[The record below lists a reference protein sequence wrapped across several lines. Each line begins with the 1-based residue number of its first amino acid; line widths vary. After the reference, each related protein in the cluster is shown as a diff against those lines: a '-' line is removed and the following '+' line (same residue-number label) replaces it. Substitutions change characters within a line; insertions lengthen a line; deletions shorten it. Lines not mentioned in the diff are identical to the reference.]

1 MKLAIKE
8 TYYFY
13 YQCLREEITNF
24 ERKELIELVLKYPHL
39 RRFAAL
45 LPIQSTT
52 DLPIT
57 EAQKAKFNTI
67 KMAIIATNL
76 KQQAFIGSIA
86 KEFELHSITVVLLKS
101 SGLNGYLYPNQR
113 CRGNSDI
120 DLLIRTNEKYKLEQ
134 ILQKVA
140 YLHNKSDSQPFD
152 GLYEQTWISK
162 QDPTLFIDV
171 HTDLTNPKLFSIS
184 NADIFRLS
192 TEHPH
197 YLTPAVR
204 VMGPEHNFIHT
215 ALHIFGDGYLPH
227 HSLLDAA
234 NILNRLKMSSRV
246 LEQICIA
253 WGCQLIT
260 HLLISKLQDANLTTK
275 TFNNHNSASLRIKIG
290 SYLVSKNYP
299 VKSLRRKLQQALMQI
314 ILVDRFKRVIATQVQ
329 YVRFK
334 LFR

>member
-1 MKLAIKE
+1 MKLAINE

-13 YQCLREEITNF
+13 HQCLREELTDF
-24 ERKELIELVLKYPHL
+24 ERKQLIELVLKYPHL

-45 LPIQSTT
+45 IPIQSTT
-52 DLPIT
+52 VLPLT
-57 EAQKAKFNTI
+57 ESQKTKFNAI

-76 KQQAFIGSIA
+76 KQQAFIRSIA
-86 KEFELHSITVVLLKS
+86 RELELHSITVVLLKS

-120 DLLIRTNEKYKLEQ
+120 DLLIRSKEKDKLEQ

-171 HTDLTNPKLFSIS
+171 HTDLTNPKLFSIC
-184 NADIFRLS
+184 NADIFELS
-192 TEHPH
+192 TEHPQFN
-197 YLTPAVR
+197 TPAIR
-204 VMGPEHNFIHT
+204 VMGTEHNFIHA

-234 NILNRLKMSSRV
+234 NILNKLKMNSQN
-246 LEQICIA
+246 LKAICNS
-253 WGCQLIT
+253 WGCKLIT
-260 HLLISKLQDANLTTK
+260 QLLISELQDTELTTILLNQPIS
-275 TFNNHNSASLRIKIG
+275 TSLRVNIG
-290 SYLVSKNYP
+290 KYLLSKNYP
-299 VKSLRRKLQQALMQI
+299 VKSLRRKLQQALLQI
-314 ILVDRFKRVIATQVQ
+314 LMVDSVKRVIATQAQ
-329 YVRFK
+329 YVRLK

>member
-1 MKLAIKE
+1 MKLAINE

-13 YQCLREEITNF
+13 HQCLREELTTF
-24 ERKELIELVLKYPHL
+24 ERKQLMELVLKYPHL

-52 DLPIT
+52 DLPIS
-57 EAQKAKFNTI
+57 EAQKAKFNAI

-76 KQQAFIGSIA
+76 KQQAFIRSIA
-86 KEFELHSITVVLLKS
+86 REFELHSITVVLLKS
-101 SGLNGYLYPNQR
+101 SGLNGYLYPHQR

-120 DLLIRTNEKYKLEQ
+120 DLLIRSNEQDKLEQ
-134 ILQKVA
+134 ILEKVA

-171 HTDLTNPKLFSIS
+171 HSDLTNPKLFSIC
-184 NADIFRLS
+184 NADIFELS
-192 TEHPH
+192 TEHPQFN
-197 YLTPAVR
+197 TPAIR
-204 VMGPEHNFIHT
+204 VMGPEHNFIHA

-234 NILNRLKMSSRV
+234 NILNKLKMNSQN
-246 LEQICIA
+246 LKAICNA
-253 WGCQLIT
+253 WGCKLIT
-260 HLLISKLQDANLTTK
+260 QLLISELQDTNL
-275 TFNNHNSASLRIKIG
+275 ASILQSQSIPATLRVKIG
-290 SYLVSKNYP
+290 KYLLNKNYP
-299 VKSLRRKLQQALMQI
+299 VKSLRRKLQQALLQLLM
-314 ILVDRFKRVIATQVQ
+314 VDSFKRVIATQAQ
-329 YVRFK
+329 YVRLK

>member
-13 YQCLREEITNF
+13 YQCLREEITNL

-45 LPIQSTT
+45 LPIQATT

-76 KQQAFIGSIA
+76 KQQAFIRSIA
-86 KEFELHSITVVLLKS
+86 REFELHSILVILLKS

-120 DLLIRTNEKYKLEQ
+120 DLLIRSNEKEKLEQ
-134 ILQKVA
+134 LLQKVA

-171 HTDLTNPKLFSIS
+171 HTELTNPKLFSIY
-184 NADIFRLS
+184 NADIFGLS
-192 TEHPH
+192 REHPQ
-197 YLTPAVR
+197 YNTPAIR
-204 VMGPEHNFIHT
+204 VMGPEHNFIHA

-234 NILNRLKMSSRV
+234 NLLSKLRMSSRG
-246 LEQICIA
+246 LEQICKA

-260 HLLISKLQDANLTTK
+260 QLLITELQQSKLTTK
-275 TFNNHNSASLRIKIG
+275 THNQPISASLRIKIG
-290 SYLVSKNYP
+290 RYLLSKNYP
-299 VKSLRRKLQQALMQI
+299 VKSLRRKLQQALLQI
-314 ILVDRFKRVIATQVQ
+314 VLVDSFKRVIATQVQ
-329 YVRFK
+329 YVILK

>member
-1 MKLAIKE
+1 MKLAINE

-13 YQCLREEITNF
+13 HQCLREELTTF
-24 ERKELIELVLKYPHL
+24 ERKQLMELVLKYPHL

-52 DLPIT
+52 DLPIS
-57 EAQKAKFNTI
+57 EAQKAKFNAI

-76 KQQAFIGSIA
+76 KQQAFIRSIA
-86 KEFELHSITVVLLKS
+86 REFELHSITVVLLKS

-120 DLLIRTNEKYKLEQ
+120 DLLIRSNEQDKLEQ
-134 ILQKVA
+134 ILEKVA

-171 HTDLTNPKLFSIS
+171 HSDLTNPKLFSIC
-184 NADIFRLS
+184 NADIFELS
-192 TEHPH
+192 TEHPQFN
-197 YLTPAVR
+197 TPAIR
-204 VMGPEHNFIHT
+204 VMGPEHNFIHA

-234 NILNRLKMSSRV
+234 NILNKLKMNSQN
-246 LEQICIA
+246 LKAICNA
-253 WGCQLIT
+253 WGCKLIT
-260 HLLISKLQDANLTTK
+260 QLLISELQDTNL
-275 TFNNHNSASLRIKIG
+275 ASILQSQSIPATLRVKIG
-290 SYLVSKNYP
+290 KYLLNKNYP
-299 VKSLRRKLQQALMQI
+299 VKSLRRKLQQALLQLLM
-314 ILVDRFKRVIATQVQ
+314 VDSFKRVIATQAQ
-329 YVRFK
+329 YVRLK

>member
-1 MKLAIKE
+1 M
-8 TYYFY
+8 
-13 YQCLREEITNF
+13 
-24 ERKELIELVLKYPHL
+24 ELVLKYPHL

-52 DLPIT
+52 DLPIS
-57 EAQKAKFNTI
+57 EAQKAKFNAI

-76 KQQAFIGSIA
+76 KQQAFIRSIA
-86 KEFELHSITVVLLKS
+86 REFELHSITVVLLKS

-120 DLLIRTNEKYKLEQ
+120 DLLIRSNEQDKLEQ
-134 ILQKVA
+134 ILEKVA

-171 HTDLTNPKLFSIS
+171 HSDLTNPKLFSIC
-184 NADIFRLS
+184 NADIFELS
-192 TEHPH
+192 TEHPQFN
-197 YLTPAVR
+197 TPAIR
-204 VMGPEHNFIHT
+204 VMGPEHNFIHA

-234 NILNRLKMSSRV
+234 NILNKLKMNSQN
-246 LEQICIA
+246 LKAICNA
-253 WGCQLIT
+253 WGCKLIT
-260 HLLISKLQDANLTTK
+260 QLLISELQDTNL
-275 TFNNHNSASLRIKIG
+275 ASILQSQSIPATLRVKIG
-290 SYLVSKNYP
+290 KYLLNKNYP
-299 VKSLRRKLQQALMQI
+299 VKSLRRKLQQALLQLLM
-314 ILVDRFKRVIATQVQ
+314 VDSFKRVIATQAQ
-329 YVRFK
+329 YVRLK

>member
-1 MKLAIKE
+1 MKLAINE

-13 YQCLREEITNF
+13 HQCLRKELTNF
-24 ERKELIELVLKYPHL
+24 ERKQLIELVLKYPHL
-39 RRFAAL
+39 QRFAAL

-57 EAQKAKFNTI
+57 ETQKAKFNAI

-76 KQQAFIGSIA
+76 KQQAFIRSIA
-86 KEFELHSITVVLLKS
+86 REFELHSITVVLLKS
-101 SGLNGYLYPNQR
+101 SALNGYLYPNQR

-120 DLLIRTNEKYKLEQ
+120 DMLIRSNEKDKLEQ

-152 GLYEQTWISK
+152 GLYEQSWISK

-171 HTDLTNPKLFSIS
+171 HTDLTNPKLFSIC
-184 NADIFRLS
+184 NADIFALS
-192 TEHPH
+192 REHPQFN
-197 YLTPAVR
+197 TPAIR
-204 VMGPEHNFIHT
+204 VMGPEHNFIHA

-227 HSLLDAA
+227 HSLLDASSL
-234 NILNRLKMSSRV
+234 LNKLKMSSRG
-246 LEQICIA
+246 LEQICKA

-260 HLLISKLQDANLTTK
+260 HLLITELEDTKLTIK
-275 TFNNHNSASLRIKIG
+275 SFNQPISASLRIKIG
-290 SYLVSKNYP
+290 RYLLSKNYP
-299 VKSLRRKLQQALMQI
+299 VKSLRRKLQQALLQI
-314 ILVDRFKRVIATQVQ
+314 ILVDSFKRTIATQMQ
-329 YVRFK
+329 YMRLK